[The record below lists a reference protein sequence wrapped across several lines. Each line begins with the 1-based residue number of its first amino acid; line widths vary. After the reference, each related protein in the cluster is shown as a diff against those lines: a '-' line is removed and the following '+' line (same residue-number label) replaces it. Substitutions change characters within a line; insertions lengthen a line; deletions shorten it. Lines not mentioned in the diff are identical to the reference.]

1 MIGDYDDARKW
12 PGNQKYELSGEKLG
26 AGAYGTVLGAVQR
39 LDDSDEDGGGRR
51 VAVKRIDGAFE
62 TRGAVSMVMRELSLN
77 RLVARA
83 CPGAVVKALDAF
95 ADDACVYLVVER
107 MDRSLSDLL
116 FEARR
121 RGSGGIPAS
130 RRLELA
136 ARLARYFVSYGGKPP
151 PETKWGP
158 PAAPPAGG
166 TESRGCV

>member
-1 MIGDYDDARKW
+1 MTSSRKVRGDDDAPADTSQKW
-12 PGNQKYELSGEKLG
+12 PGNQKYELSGEHLG

-39 LDDSDEDGGGRR
+39 LDDTDEGGRR

-62 TRGAVSMVMRELSLN
+62 TRGAVSMVLRELSLN

-83 CPGAVVKALDAF
+83 CPDAVVKALDAF

-121 RGSGGIPAS
+121 RSSGGIPAS
-130 RRLELA
+130 RRVELA
-136 ARLARYFVSYGGKPP
+136 ARLARYLYFISGDGDARRPI
-151 PETKWGP
+151 
-158 PAAPPAGG
+158 
-166 TESRGCV
+166 